1 MMCNLLPAELLEI
14 YQAMIVRI
22 EKEVLAQQAPSLQ
35 AISVRLQQMQVS
47 PCQAPAAERCWL

>member
-1 MMCNLLPAELLEI
+1 MLCNLLPAELLEI

-47 PCQAPAAERCWL
+47 AK